1 MERSLDSDLS
11 PSLPTPRHW
20 FYRLLATLLLWRR
33 NARGRRQLAKLDTRL
48 LSDAGITESD
58 RLAEMDKPFWR

>member
-1 MERSLDSDLS
+1 MERSLDSDLP
-11 PSLPTPRHW
+11 PSTPAPRHW
-20 FYRLLATLLLWRR
+20 LYRLLAALLLWHR
-33 NARGRRQLAKLDTRL
+33 NAHGRRQLAKLDPRL